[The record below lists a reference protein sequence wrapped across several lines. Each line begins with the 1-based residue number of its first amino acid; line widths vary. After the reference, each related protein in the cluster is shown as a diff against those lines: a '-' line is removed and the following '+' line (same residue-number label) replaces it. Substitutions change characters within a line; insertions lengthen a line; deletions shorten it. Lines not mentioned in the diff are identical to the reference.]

1 MIVRHSISPSGFRQS
16 ISRKHDFFDGEDQ
29 TLMRKFL
36 EIEQKRNFYSVVST
50 PAAAQTGHSL
60 VYAVPSK
67 AIATNPST
75 GEATAGNVNRPD
87 TRFRL

>member
-1 MIVRHSISPSGFRQS
+1 MFGSDKIVK
-16 ISRKHDFFDGEDQ
+16 RKTG
-29 TLMRKFL
+29 
-36 EIEQKRNFYSVVST
+36 FYSVVST

-67 AIATNPST
+67 AIAINPST

-87 TRFRL
+87 TRLRL